1 MSSVRTYQIIID
13 ETGKILSNNLP
24 ADFDVDNTDFKCSSN
39 VIDID
44 NKKVLIRTYIVS
56 DDDKENID
64 YYTDILNMRGFDS
77 KLDKMLNRTDNITL
91 VLFDID
97 NFKNFNDI
105 YGHEIGNAV
114 LRAVAQMFKHSVKDT
129 DLVARYG
136 GDEFIMAMADID
148 KETAKK
154 RIELV
159 TNRLRNGI
167 NLGDNLKKISI
178 TISCGI
184 IKYDINLDKTQNK
197 DKADGLLY
205 EVKRNGKNNI
215 MVEDDIKV
223 KKLGEI

>member
-91 VLFDID
+91 VLFDI
-97 NFKNFNDI
+97 
-105 YGHEIGNAV
+105 
-114 LRAVAQMFKHSVKDT
+114 